1 MFDFDLIV
9 IFIVIVLLTCL
20 ILCLDK
26 FSLDFRFK
34 MRHLRATI
42 ACKKFLIHRGK
53 YYRIQNDNLTLIFDE
68 EIGEQIVWL
77 QSLEEPELCFLMFD
91 PSVYEGFYKPE
102 ITEDI
107 EKCLGAGEYACWVV
121 LSVKEDFN
129 ESTVNLKSPV
139 IINTATGVAAQTILE
154 QDYSVRHPVLE
165 GGN

>member
-1 MFDFDLIV
+1 MIYKTRDFGEREIPDSKILIFKQPIFGFDNY
-9 IFIVIVLLTCL
+9 T
-20 ILCLDK
+20 
-26 FSLDFRFK
+26 RF
-34 MRHLRATI
+34 
-42 ACKKFLIHRGK
+42 
-53 YYRIQNDNLTLIFDE
+53 TLIFDE

-91 PSVYEGFYKPE
+91 PSVYGGFYKPE
-102 ITEDI
+102 ITEDV

-154 QDYSVRHPVLE
+154 QDYPVRHPVLE
-165 GGN
+165 GGK

>member
-1 MFDFDLIV
+1 MIYKTRDFGEREIPDSKVLIFKQPIFGFDNY
-9 IFIVIVLLTCL
+9 T
-20 ILCLDK
+20 
-26 FSLDFRFK
+26 RF
-34 MRHLRATI
+34 
-42 ACKKFLIHRGK
+42 
-53 YYRIQNDNLTLIFDE
+53 TLIFDE

-91 PSVYEGFYKPE
+91 PSVYEGFYNPE
-102 ITEDI
+102 ITEDV

>member
-1 MFDFDLIV
+1 MIYKTRDFGEREIPDSKVLIFKQPIFGFDNY
-9 IFIVIVLLTCL
+9 T
-20 ILCLDK
+20 
-26 FSLDFRFK
+26 RF
-34 MRHLRATI
+34 
-42 ACKKFLIHRGK
+42 
-53 YYRIQNDNLTLIFDE
+53 TLIFDE

-102 ITEDI
+102 ITEDV

-129 ESTVNLKSPV
+129 DSTVNLKSPV
-139 IINTATGVAAQTILE
+139 IINTTSGVASQVILE
-154 QDYSVRHPVLE
+154 QNYPVRHPILE